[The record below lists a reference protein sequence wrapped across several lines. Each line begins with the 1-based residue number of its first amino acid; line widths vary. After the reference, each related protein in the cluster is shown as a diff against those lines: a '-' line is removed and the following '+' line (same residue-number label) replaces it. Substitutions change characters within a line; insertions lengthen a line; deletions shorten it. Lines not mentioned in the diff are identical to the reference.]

1 MSNEPESKPEAKNM
15 SVDIETVLQTY
26 REVNK
31 MFINSLMTQERAP
44 KVVALVNGIS
54 KVMNEAKADCLIATL
69 AMAMTVENTFKFVF
83 DGAKPE
89 ENK

>member
-1 MSNEPESKPEAKNM
+1 MSNEPESKPVAAKMNEGTE
-15 SVDIETVLQTY
+15 IILQTY
-26 REVNK
+26 REVNR